1 MELQGLEAAVPSA
14 RKESCGRS
22 EYFLRA
28 LVCVYSV
35 CCTLLVAG
43 RGACANSCFPKPF
56 MSLFFGGFVYFY
68 ILTYTLICLIERLML
83 QADRLMNI
91 VVEK

>member
-1 MELQGLEAAVPSA
+1 MELQGLEAVVPSA

-22 EYFLRA
+22 EYFYERLCA
-28 LVCVYSV
+28 FTVFVVLFL
-35 CCTLLVAG
+35 LLV